1 MNIDVEPRD
10 LGKVVQLVAKS
21 DGWKAEDIWYSIDR
35 SILITGNPDP
45 RIVHQTP
52 LELIQPLRAAWLTTQ
67 ERRPN
72 DFNGPKVAVRRLAV
86 RDGILEI
93 DAVGTDYFTLWGL
106 PQADASKPL
115 FAEHERQVVIK
126 NKARDYASYETDLP
140 WGICSHN
147 TVIDS
152 NGDVLLMVRSMD
164 QGFNAGRVSATEEE
178 QMEPDDSTPFFASS
192 RSFTEELDLL
202 VPEQRISLLGVA
214 MEKGAAYPAF
224 GFIAETDVLAKDI
237 VDSWRTARDYNE
249 NTALFVVSMTKID
262 KWMETDEITSDVWN
276 ANFLAGNIAPDARLR
291 LHNTSAWRLN
301 LARRFTQD
309 S

>member
-1 MNIDVEPRD
+1 MSIDVEPRD

-21 DGWKAEDIWYSIDR
+21 DGWKAEDIWYSIDH

-45 RIVHQTP
+45 RIAHQTP
-52 LELIQPLRAAWLTTQ
+52 PELIQPLRAAWLTTQ

-106 PQADASKPL
+106 PQADVSKPL

-147 TVIDS
+147 VLLDP
-152 NGDVLLMVRSMD
+152 NGDVFLMVRSMD
-164 QGFNAGRVSATEEE
+164 QGFNAGRISATQEE
-178 QMEPDDSTPFFASS
+178 QMEPEDGSPFSTSQ
-192 RSFTEELDLL
+192 RSFSEELHLW
-202 VPEQRISLLGVA
+202 VPERRISLAGVA

-224 GFIAETDVLAKDI
+224 GFIAETDVLPKNMLKR
-237 VDSWRTARDYNE
+237 WRKARDYNE
-249 NTALFVVSMTKID
+249 NTALFAVPMTQID
-262 KWMETDEITSDVWN
+262 RWMSADEITSDIWQ
-276 ANFLAGNIAPDARLR
+276 ADFLAGNIAPDARLK
-291 LHNTSAWRLN
+291 LHNTSAWRLD
-301 LARRFTQD
+301 LARRYIQ
-309 S
+309 SS